1 MVMFQVFPKKYRAR
15 FSRALTVDIGDFEIT
30 AFVKPQ
36 AAGEHGGR
44 IAVIVEG
51 FDMSQKVSNFIDG

>member
-1 MVMFQVFPKKYRAR
+1 LGANGDVSSFPQEIPGR

-36 AAGEHGGR
+36 AAGVHGGR

-51 FDMSQKVSNFIDG
+51 FEVG

>member
-1 MVMFQVFPKKYRAR
+1 
-15 FSRALTVDIGDFEIT
+15 
-30 AFVKPQ
+30 VKPQ